1 MRSQSGLD
9 GHLGQTFDPS
19 APRRPSGRHFGP
31 LGTRFWP
38 LRESILKGAP
48 GPPRNVPEAWA
59 HPCWDNV
66 ASIFSRLRLALPPG
80 GLQDAIVAPS
90 GLDCAR
96 LHQESAV
103 GAQPLIFCCGR
114 QVSCAGLLFFFVRF
128 PDWFPFSLRCFL
140 DLMDNRANVGTMW
153 NMFFT
158 LPSPIA
164 APSMPGR
171 HSPQYLARRNAR
183 SD

>member
-1 MRSQSGLD
+1 MAPAGVDFEGRPRPAQERPGSLGASM
-9 GHLGQTFDPS
+9 LGQCC
-19 APRRPSGRHFGP
+19 
-31 LGTRFWP
+31 
-38 LRESILKGAP
+38 IY
-48 GPPRNVPEAWA
+48 
-59 HPCWDNV
+59 
-66 ASIFSRLRLALPPG
+66 IFTLALPPG

-114 QVSCAGLLFFFVRF
+114 QVSCAGVLFLYVSF

-171 HSPQYLARRNAR
+171 PSPQYLARRNAR
-183 SD
+183 SDLITPKKLKIGPEPPKHL

>member
-1 MRSQSGLD
+1 MAWRPPAPPQAFRTPFWPPRDSILAPAGIDFEGRPRPAQERPGSLSASM
-9 GHLGQTFDPS
+9 LGQCC
-19 APRRPSGRHFGP
+19 
-31 LGTRFWP
+31 
-38 LRESILKGAP
+38 IY
-48 GPPRNVPEAWA
+48 
-59 HPCWDNV
+59 
-66 ASIFSRLRLALPPG
+66 IFTLALPPG
-80 GLQDAIVAPS
+80 GFQDAIVAPS

-103 GAQPLIFCCGR
+103 GAQPFNFCCGK

>member
-1 MRSQSGLD
+1 MVPKGAK
-9 GHLGQTFDPS
+9 S
-19 APRRPSGRHFGP
+19 APRRVQE
-31 LGTRFWP
+31 P
-38 LRESILKGAP
+38 LR
-48 GPPRNVPEAWA
+48 GPQEPPTCALRVAWTA
-59 HPCWDNV
+59 TWVKPV
-66 ASIFSRLRLALPPG
+66 TQMPLA
-80 GLQDAIVAPS
+80 GLQDAILAPS
-90 GLDCAR
+90 GLDCVR

-171 HSPQYLARRNAR
+171 PSPQYLARRNAR